1 MSLTANAV
9 SRYFAANHL
18 VARHGVMPVAL
29 IGVLHLAAFAI
40 MLWYE
45 ASLYSMLVYLLT
57 WGVLNFF
64 WLLLLRRAV
73 MAAALSL
80 MLVVAL
86 ITFSEFKFGV
96 LWIQVSFVDLMVIE
110 TDTAKYLLQI
120 YPWLGWAVA
129 AGAAVLIPLLG
140 LIWWFD
146 PLRVRL
152 RDALIGFTACFAGL
166 VAVASAVELND
177 IEAYHGDSHVSY
189 FARSGVKSVSELMTH
204 GMLESDAIAD
214 GAAETGRRYGLQA
227 DVEAPAHYP
236 GARRVEL
243 RHPLRARHQGAGQLW
258 RAFQVLR
265 RQGAIFPG
273 RRRRRAELVRRIQRH
288 DRTVGALLRA
298 FFLFRSRHR
307 LRSVQR
313 GLPNVLRNCGYR
325 THTLFPALGAFMNS
339 RSFQTNVGVQKFRDQ
354 ADLGANELEPDK
366 FFYDKALG
374 MLESER
380 GEGPSFFYIYLVANH
395 FPWYVRWRPDLMP
408 QWKDLNNPPL
418 VDEYLRRQA
427 MSETDYNE
435 FVAAL
440 KEKFPGEPFLL
451 VRYGD
456 HQPDFSTR
464 LLEPGLDRADGGAAR
479 DEVRSEILHD
489 LLRHR
494 CDQLQTGGYFLGCR
508 HARRA
513 LSAAGDPRG
522 GRLPL
527 DPSFVEQKNI
537 LRRCK
542 GIFYACNGGA
552 EARRFN
558 RLLIDAGLIKQLYGR
573 GGDAAVYLFFAPA
586 APAMNFSAR
595 HGVFATASIALLHL
609 AAAAIMVWYEVTLYS
624 MAVFVLTWGL
634 LNFSGLWCC
643 AAPPS
648 RRPCRSLLIAVLI
661 TLSELKYAALWLQLS
676 FVDLMI
682 IDTDTA
688 DYVLTIFPWLGWAI
702 AAFVAVMFRC

>member
-1 MSLTANAV
+1 MSLTANTV
-9 SRYFAANHL
+9 GRYFAANHL
-18 VARHGVMPVAL
+18 VVRHGIIPVAL
-29 IGVLHLAAFAI
+29 LVLLHLASFAT
-40 MLWYE
+40 MLWFE
-45 ASLYSMLVYLLT
+45 VSVYSMLVYVLT

-64 WLLLLRRAV
+64 WLVVLRRATI
-73 MAAALSL
+73 AAALSL
-80 MLVVAL
+80 MLVVTL

-129 AGAAVLIPLLG
+129 AGASVVIPLLG
-140 LIWWFD
+140 LIWWSD

-152 RDALIGFTACFAGL
+152 RDALIGFAACFAGL
-166 VAVASAVELND
+166 IAVASAVELND

-204 GMLESDAIAD
+204 GILESDAALMERLRPAAD
-214 GAAETGRRYGLQA
+214 MACKPASKPPHIILVHDESSFDIRSAPGIKVPPGYGEHFKSF
-227 DVEAPAHYP
+227 DGKE
-236 GARRVEL
+236 R
-243 RHPLRARHQGAGQLW
+243 
-258 RAFQVLR
+258 
-265 RQGAIFPG
+265 
-273 RRRRRAELVRRIQRH
+273 
-288 DRTVGALLRA
+288 
-298 FFLFRSRHR
+298 FFLVEGVGGPSWYAEYSVMTGLSARSFGRFSYFVLGIASGR
-307 LRSVQR
+307 VLR

-339 RSFQTNVGVQKFRDQ
+339 RSFQTSVGVQKFQDQ

-366 FFYDKALG
+366 FFYDKALS

-380 GEGPSFFYIYLVANH
+380 GQGPSFFYIYLVANH

-427 MSETDYNE
+427 MSEMDYDE

-440 KEKFPGEPFLL
+440 KQKFPGEPFLL

-464 LLEPGLDRADGGAAR
+464 LLEPGLDRAAVAQRVMKFDPKYYTTYYAIDAINFKPA
-479 DEVRSEILHD
+479 DIS
-489 LLRHR
+489 
-494 CDQLQTGGYFLGCR
+494 
-508 HARRA
+508 
-513 LSAAGDPRG
+513 SAADTLDGPYLPLVILEAAG
-522 GRLPL
+522 LPL

-558 RLLIDAGLIKQLYGR
+558 RLLIDAGLIKQL
-573 GGDAAVYLFFAPA
+573 
-586 APAMNFSAR
+586 
-595 HGVFATASIALLHL
+595 
-609 AAAAIMVWYEVTLYS
+609 
-624 MAVFVLTWGL
+624 
-634 LNFSGLWCC
+634 
-643 AAPPS
+643 
-648 RRPCRSLLIAVLI
+648 
-661 TLSELKYAALWLQLS
+661 
-676 FVDLMI
+676 
-682 IDTDTA
+682 
-688 DYVLTIFPWLGWAI
+688 
-702 AAFVAVMFRC
+702 